1 VVVCIYQ
8 PKSKNGLTNNH
19 IKRDKV
25 NNNGLNISENVLLL
39 VFAFISIFIF
49 WPPSILIYNSTSTS
63 IDNFT
68 IYGKSLD
75 NIPLNLPEVEITSPK
90 NGDSVYPSSEL
101 TIKGTSSDTGNT
113 NCTILTSINNIQPFQ
128 NASGIGSQGEQ
139 DFSNWNSTLFNAT
152 NLLRLGKNTITS
164 FIVCLDT
171 NSNTPT
177 SSSHLINLTG
187 LRSDNNQSIIM
198 SSASRVIHD
207 DLENKTVGQHKNSDQ
222 STTNLNNLHTRPI
235 HNNNDQSQ
243 SQSQST
249 LSPNSGQ
256 STTGNP

>member
-1 VVVCIYQ
+1 M
-8 PKSKNGLTNNH
+8 
-19 IKRDKV
+19 
-25 NNNGLNISENVLLL
+25 LL
-39 VFAFISIFIF
+39 VFVFISIFIF
-49 WPPSILIYNSTSTS
+49 WSPSILIYDSNSISTS
-63 IDNFT
+63 IDDFT
-68 IYGKSLD
+68 IHGKSLD
-75 NIPLNLPEVEITSPK
+75 NIPLNLPEVEIISPK
-90 NGDSVYPSSEL
+90 SGDSVYLSSEL

-113 NCTILTSINNIQPFQ
+113 NCTILTSINNIQPLQ

-139 DFSNWNSTLFNAT
+139 DFSNWNSTFFNAT

-177 SSSHLINLTG
+177 SSSYLINLTG
-187 LRSDNNQSIIM
+187 LPSDNNQSIL
-198 SSASRVIHD
+198 SSVSRVIHD
-207 DLENKTVGQHKNSDQ
+207 GLENKIIGQQHKSSDQ
-222 STTNLNNLHTRPI
+222 STTKLQNNLHAKQM
-235 HNNNDQSQ
+235 HHYNDQ

>member
-1 VVVCIYQ
+1 MSIR
-8 PKSKNGLTNNH
+8 LFL
-19 IKRDKV
+19 I
-25 NNNGLNISENVLLL
+25 
-39 VFAFISIFIF
+39 FAFVIVFGFIHVF
-49 WPPSILIYNSTSTS
+49 VTS
-63 IDNFT
+63 D
-68 IYGKSLD
+68 SLATNKRLPD
-75 NIPLNLPEVEITSPK
+75 ITPLNFPKIEITSHR
-90 NGDSVYPSSEL
+90 NGDYVYPSSEL
-101 TIKGTSSDTGNT
+101 TIKGTSSDTGKT
-113 NCTILTSINNIQPFQ
+113 NCTIYTSINNIQPFQ
-128 NASGIGSQGEQ
+128 NASATGSQGEQ
-139 DFSNWNSTLFNAT
+139 DFSNWNSTFFNAT

-164 FIVCLDT
+164 LIVCLDANH
-171 NSNTPT
+171 NSST

-187 LRSDNNQSIIM
+187 VRSDNNQSIIM